1 METAKDIFDELEEI
15 HLKKIRR
22 IERLANGIVTKLRE
36 RRSQDL
42 QALRNAVS
50 QLRTLLEEA
59 KAILKAAKNAQN
71 RQIRA
76 RSVVQ
81 RP

>member
-22 IERLANGIVTKLRE
+22 IERLANDIVKKLHE
-36 RRSQDL
+36 QRSQDL

-50 QLRTLLEEA
+50 QLRTLLDEA